1 LTDRVPR
8 RRVALT
14 QQQTL
19 RFAVASAIVIV
30 ALVSLQVQ
38 RGTAGDVGF
47 VIGLPVILVLL
58 VLWVRVYRSRGPRAN

>member
-1 LTDRVPR
+1 LTDQVPR

-14 QQQTL
+14 RQQTV
-19 RFAVASAIVIV
+19 RFAVPSAIVIV
-30 ALVSLQVQ
+30 ALALLQVQ
-38 RGTAGDVGF
+38 GGTAGDVGF

>member
-14 QQQTL
+14 QQQTV
-19 RFAVASAIVIV
+19 RFAVASAIVTI
-30 ALVSLQVQ
+30 ALALLQVHG
-38 RGTAGDVGF
+38 GTAGDVGF

-58 VLWVRVYRSRGPRAN
+58 VLWIRVYRSRGPRAN